1 LTFPPAEGTW
11 LARLGT
17 RIGRTGTCLCLGIDP
32 DPRSFP
38 PGFPADVTGV
48 ERFARL
54 LLDAAIPVAA
64 AVKVNIA
71 FFEAWG
77 SAGLAALERLRPHVP
92 DDLPFLLDAKRGD
105 IGSTSEQHARALY
118 DHLGAGAITVSPYL
132 GPDAIAPLLDRPD
145 RFVYLL
151 CRTTNPG
158 AGELQAREVAVDL
171 DRDLPAEPLAHR
183 IARLASRWQRRP
195 GTVGLVVGATAPAE
209 LAAIR
214 AVAPSLPF
222 LVPGVGSQGGDA
234 PNAIAAGRC
243 VTGPAARLPGGALL
257 VNVSRAIA
265 DAARH
270 GEEPERA
277 IQSTAADWART
288 LQVLG

>member
-1 LTFPPAEGTW
+1 M
-11 LARLGT
+11 
-17 RIGRTGTCLCLGIDP
+17 
-32 DPRSFP
+32 
-38 PGFPADVTGV
+38 
-48 ERFARL
+48 L
-54 LLDAAIPVAA
+54 LLESAIPVAA
-64 AVKVNIA
+64 AIKVNVA

-77 SAGLAALERLRPHVP
+77 AAGLAALERIRANVP

-118 DHLGAGAITVSPYL
+118 DHLGAGAVTASPYL

-151 CRTTNPG
+151 CRTSNPG
-158 AGELQAREVAVDL
+158 AGEVQALEVAADAE
-171 DRDLPAEPLAHR
+171 RALPSEPLAHR
-183 IARLASRWQRRP
+183 VARLASGWERHP
-195 GTVGLVVGATAPAE
+195 GTIGLVVGATAPSE

-214 AVAPSLPF
+214 AIAPGLPF

-234 PNAIAAGRC
+234 SAALESGRC
-243 VTGPAARLPGGALL
+243 TTGPGAQLAQGALL

-265 DAARH
+265 DGAR
-270 GEEPERA
+270 E
-277 IQSTAADWART
+277 AADPGAALQSAAAGWART